1 MNKIIIL
8 FFIIFQ
14 ISFCDVVSID
24 KAISLGIDN
33 NIGIKVSE
41 KQLEYSKYKLSSAF
55 KEALPSIK
63 YEGDYTVGEYT
74 REMGNGI
81 TQNEKI
87 GYSQG
92 ITLTQPLFRGGT
104 IIAGINIAKLTH
116 SKSFFEYLEE
126 KKTIRL
132 EIIEIYSTILQNQRE
147 LEVYESSKAEMLKRY
162 ERQKVQLDMKI
173 ITKSDLLKTESTL
186 SRTIADIIGLK
197 NEIKVEKENLKRK
210 IGFSKNIDIE
220 VVEFIIPENLSKGIN
235 FTDDLEQAK
244 TKSTKALIAKKN
256 LEISNEEKNVS
267 RGEMMPKID
276 AFTSYGNNSREE
288 RYYDDSWENA
298 EWRGGV
304 AVSWTVFDF
313 GKDYDNYKGATVQL
327 EKEKLKDR
335 DVQDNIEL
343 DVIRAFTNIIKI
355 EEQKVAI
362 YQGMQ
367 AAKES
372 YFMDK
377 QKYEANL
384 ISIVDFLASEN
395 AAIKAEVEYN
405 KILKDYYVSWEKY
418 RTLLI

>member
-1 MNKIIIL
+1 MNKFIVL
-8 FFIIFQ
+8 FLIIFQ
-14 ISFCDVVSID
+14 ISLSDVVSID

-33 NIGIKVSE
+33 NLSIKVSE
-41 KQLEYSKYKLSSAF
+41 KQIEYSKYKMSSAF

-63 YEGDYTVGEYT
+63 YEGNYTDGEYD
-74 REMGNGI
+74 REMGKDFAQKAK
-81 TQNEKI
+81 T
-87 GYSQG
+87 GYSQAL
-92 ITLTQPLFRGGT
+92 TLTQPLFRGGT
-104 IIAGINIAKLTH
+104 IIGGINIAKLTL
-116 SKSFFEYLEE
+116 SKSFYEYLEE
-126 KKTIRL
+126 KKSVRL

-147 LEVYESSKAEMLKRY
+147 LKVYESSKDEMLKRY
-162 ERQKVQLDMKI
+162 ERQKVQLEMKI

-186 SRTIADIIGLK
+186 SSTIADIIGLR
-197 NEIKVEKENLKRK
+197 NQIKVEKENLKRK
-210 IGFSKNIDIE
+210 IGFPKNLEIDVIE
-220 VVEFIIPENLSKGIN
+220 FTIPENLSKGIN
-235 FTDDLEQAK
+235 FRDDLQQAK
-244 TKSTKALIAKKN
+244 TKSTRALIAKKN

-276 AFTSYGNNSREE
+276 AFTSYGNNAREE
-288 RYYDDSWENA
+288 RNYEDSWENA

-304 AVSWTVFDF
+304 AVSWNVFNF

-335 DVQDNIEL
+335 DIQDNIEL
-343 DVIRAFTNIIKI
+343 DVIRAFTDIIKI

-362 YQGMQ
+362 YQGML

-384 ISIVDFLASEN
+384 ISIVDFLTSEN
-395 AAIKAEVEYN
+395 ASIKAEVEYN
-405 KILKDYYVSWEKY
+405 KILKNYYVAWEKY

>member
-1 MNKIIIL
+1 MNKIIVL
-8 FFIIFQ
+8 FLIIFQ

-33 NIGIKVSE
+33 NTNIKVSE
-41 KQLEYSKYKLSSAF
+41 KQIEYSKYKLSSAF

-63 YEGDYTVGEYT
+63 YEGNYTAGEYT
-74 REMGNGI
+74 REMGNDYD
-81 TQNEKI
+81 QNEKK

-92 ITLTQPLFRGGT
+92 LTLTQPLFRGGT
-104 IIAGINIAKLTH
+104 IIGGINIAKLTL

-126 KKTIRL
+126 KKSIRL

-147 LEVYESSKAEMLKRY
+147 LKVYESSKEEMLKRY
-162 ERQKVQLDMKI
+162 ERQKIQLEMKI

-186 SRTIADIIGLK
+186 SSTIADIIGVR
-197 NEIKVEKENLKRK
+197 NEIKVEKENLKIK
-210 IGFSKNIDIE
+210 IGFPRNLDIE

-235 FTDDLEQAK
+235 FRDDLQQAK
-244 TKSTKALIAKKN
+244 TKSTRALIAKKN
-256 LEISNEEKNVS
+256 LEISNEEKNIS

-276 AFTSYGNNSREE
+276 VFTSYGNNAREE
-288 RYYDDSWENA
+288 RDYDSSWENA

-304 AVSWTVFDF
+304 AVSWNVFNF

-327 EKEKLKDR
+327 EKEKLKDK
-335 DVQDNIEL
+335 DTQDNIEL
-343 DVIRAFTNIIKI
+343 DLIRAFTDIIKI

-362 YQGMQ
+362 YQGMM

-384 ISIVDFLASEN
+384 ISIVDFLTSEN
-395 AAIKAEVEYN
+395 SSIKAEVDYN
-405 KILKDYYVSWEKY
+405 KILKDYYVAWEKY